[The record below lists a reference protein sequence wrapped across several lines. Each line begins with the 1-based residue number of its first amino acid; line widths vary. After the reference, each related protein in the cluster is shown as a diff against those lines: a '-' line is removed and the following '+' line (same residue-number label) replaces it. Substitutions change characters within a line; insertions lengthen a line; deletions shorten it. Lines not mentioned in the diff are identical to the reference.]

1 MEATMSLEKNKESL
15 IHKIMSIDSDEL
27 IESIAKYVNSL
38 LKKEPLYITAPNG
51 ERVQLPS
58 NYTKRD
64 QKVVQGISNAMREAF
79 RDAEKLKKGEPI
91 EGTPAEN
98 LLQELMEEDD
108 GR

>member
-1 MEATMSLEKNKESL
+1 MSLEKNKESL

-64 QKVVQGISNAMREAF
+64 QKVVQGISNAMREF
-79 RDAEKLKKGEPI
+79 KESQEDNSTMQSYDDFLK
-91 EGTPAEN
+91 
-98 LLQELMEEDD
+98 ELEEDV
-108 GR
+108 

>member
-64 QKVVQGISNAMREAF
+64 QKVVQGISNAMREF
-79 RDAEKLKKGEPI
+79 KESQEGNSTMQSYDDFLK
-91 EGTPAEN
+91 
-98 LLQELMEEDD
+98 ELEEDV
-108 GR
+108 